1 MAFHRRNILRNNP
14 RNISGSL
21 SAIPPPRKK
30 ILCLRATFWLTPK
43 DLLFLHRPSLSGPF
57 FAYNFLILPNLI
69 PERKLGR
76 QKDPSG
82 FFGTTSAPTLKHEGL
97 RHSLLPLPALS
108 MKIHERLPV
117 RSFFSSSTGNPEE
130 GFRPG
135 LLVIVA
141 FSLVLLAGSGAFL
154 EYGRLAEHDFQ
165 LQQEIAGALSD
176 SESILTSLA
185 VMEENGHPPLT
196 PARITLFRAYRIQ
209 AMSAM
214 ADIGRR
220 SRTLTP
226 KVRPVYGTL
235 LSLFSYAAYSQ
246 GKSSG
251 REIIAPAIESR
262 MIGLAVFLGRS
273 LRTEERQVQAHRIL
287 MRHNQSIAILSSGFM
302 IILLLVIATALW
314 RHETV
319 LLREKA
325 RQEFFA
331 RMSHELRTPLNAIMG
346 YSQLILSGSDADS
359 ETRRDVEKTLT
370 ASRHLEAL
378 VNDLFDMAKI
388 GNRKLLLDPEA
399 FPLEELIEE
408 TADMILP
415 AIESSGNRLLVR
427 TIPLAAPVVADRRRL
442 RQILINLLENARK
455 FTDHGDIILTST
467 PDSVNPDH
475 FTIAVSDTGIGMTSE
490 QRARIFEPFAQ
501 ADSTIKNRFGG
512 TGLGLAISRHLA
524 QLMGGNLTVESEP
537 GRGATFTLRLP
548 TRLPPPDNQPSA
560 S

>member
-1 MAFHRRNILRNNP
+1 
-14 RNISGSL
+14 
-21 SAIPPPRKK
+21 
-30 ILCLRATFWLTPK
+30 
-43 DLLFLHRPSLSGPF
+43 
-57 FAYNFLILPNLI
+57 
-69 PERKLGR
+69 
-76 QKDPSG
+76 
-82 FFGTTSAPTLKHEGL
+82 
-97 RHSLLPLPALS
+97 
-108 MKIHERLPV
+108 MKIYERLPV
-117 RSFFSSSTGNPEE
+117 RSFFSYPTGNPEE

-135 LLVIVA
+135 LLIIVA

-220 SRTLTP
+220 SRTLTS

-246 GKSSG
+246 GESSG

-273 LRTEERQVQAHRIL
+273 LRTEEKQVQAHRIL

-359 ETRRDVEKTLT
+359 ETGRDVEKILT

-427 TIPLAAPVVADRRRL
+427 TSPLAAPVVADRRRL

-455 FTDHGDIILTST
+455 FTDHGDIILSSK
-467 PDSVNPDH
+467 PDSVSPDH

-490 QRARIFEPFAQ
+490 QRTRIFEPFAQ
-501 ADSTIKNRFGG
+501 ADTTIKNRFGG

-548 TRLPPPDNQPSA
+548 TRLPPSDNQPSA

>member
-1 MAFHRRNILRNNP
+1 
-14 RNISGSL
+14 
-21 SAIPPPRKK
+21 
-30 ILCLRATFWLTPK
+30 
-43 DLLFLHRPSLSGPF
+43 
-57 FAYNFLILPNLI
+57 
-69 PERKLGR
+69 
-76 QKDPSG
+76 
-82 FFGTTSAPTLKHEGL
+82 
-97 RHSLLPLPALS
+97 
-108 MKIHERLPV
+108 
-117 RSFFSSSTGNPEE
+117 
-130 GFRPG
+130 
-135 LLVIVA
+135 
-141 FSLVLLAGSGAFL
+141 
-154 EYGRLAEHDFQ
+154 
-165 LQQEIAGALSD
+165 
-176 SESILTSLA
+176 
-185 VMEENGHPPLT
+185 
-196 PARITLFRAYRIQ
+196 
-209 AMSAM
+209 
-214 ADIGRR
+214 
-220 SRTLTP
+220 
-226 KVRPVYGTL
+226 
-235 LSLFSYAAYSQ
+235 
-246 GKSSG
+246 
-251 REIIAPAIESR
+251 
-262 MIGLAVFLGRS
+262 
-273 LRTEERQVQAHRIL
+273 